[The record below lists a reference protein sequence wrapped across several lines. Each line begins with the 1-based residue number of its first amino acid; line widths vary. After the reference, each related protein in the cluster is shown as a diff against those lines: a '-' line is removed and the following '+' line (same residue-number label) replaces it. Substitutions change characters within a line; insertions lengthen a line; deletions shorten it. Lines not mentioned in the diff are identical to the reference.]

1 MVDSELLREVK
12 TALGIGGTGTY
23 QDNTLKIYI
32 NETKEYLRD
41 AGVSD
46 SIIDSESAIG
56 IITRGVSDLWNYGQG
71 NAQLSQYFKERAI
84 QLVYRSRK
92 EVP

>member
-1 MVDSELLREVK
+1 MADSELLSEVK
-12 TALGIGGTGTY
+12 TALGIGGTY
-23 QDNTLKIYI
+23 QDNTLQIYI

-41 AGVSD
+41 AGISD
-46 SIIDSESAIG
+46 SIIDSEKAIG

>member
-1 MVDSELLREVK
+1 MVDSELLSEVK
-12 TALGIGGTGTY
+12 TALGIGGTY

-56 IITRGVSDLWNYGQG
+56 IITRGVSDLWNYGQD

-92 EVP
+92 EVS